1 VRERGFR
8 DGNGSGGGGFRG
20 GSGCGRGRPGVV
32 RQAAVA
38 VILCVAVSFLLQ
50 SPWTW
55 TSVAQTPRTQAS
67 GADEPPPA
75 AFVEGVVGH
84 PQEHNLSC
92 ESRSATD
99 IAAFWGA
106 GFAEDDF
113 FGRLP
118 KSDNP
123 HRGFLGDVDL
133 PAGSMPPLG
142 YGVYVEPVAATL
154 RSFGLEARA
163 QEGWSLDGLKAEL
176 AAGRPVMVWA
186 TYDMQLPDVETWVSS
201 DGVTSVVVQWQH
213 TFIAVGYDEGSVYL
227 VDAYDGVTKTFD
239 YETFVPAWDQL
250 GRMAVTLGV
259 PFAQTGRRVWQAAA
273 VASLMSLPGG
283 DAASLTRRLVV
294 DGRWSVGPE

>member
-1 VRERGFR
+1 VSGA
-8 DGNGSGGGGFRG
+8 GGGR
-20 GSGCGRGRPGVV
+20 SRRPGRGRITYYVLRITCTV
-32 RQAAVA
+32 CIVLS
-38 VILCVAVSFLLQ
+38 VLL
-50 SPWTW
+50 W
-55 TSVAQTPRTQAS
+55 TPRTQTS

-99 IAAFWGA
+99 VAAFWGA

-113 FGRLP
+113 FRRLP

-163 QEGWSLDGLKAEL
+163 QQAWNLDGLKAEL

-186 TYDMQLPDVETWVSS
+186 TYDMQLPGVETWVSS
-201 DGVTSVVVQWQH
+201 DGATSVVVQWQH

-227 VDAYDGVTKTFD
+227 VDAYDGVTKTID

-250 GRMAVTLGV
+250 GRMAVTLGGA
-259 PFAQTGRRVWQAAA
+259 FAQPGRRVWQAAA
-273 VASLMSLPGG
+273 VASLTSLPEG